1 MRLTKKRS
9 KGKFKAYIGESRI
22 LAITAIL
29 GHLVVDPEGGS
40 AYKSRQEGKN
50 KEEDGCPLFRLRLVL
65 QGADDGV
72 KAVHVEPDEHVDGG
86 VDEEDDAAVEQVADG
101 GAVHHDNSAEG
112 AEREEQTDG
121 KVGEGKTD
129 DVQVEPLEKS
139 NY

>member
-1 MRLTKKRS
+1 M
-9 KGKFKAYIGESRI
+9 
-22 LAITAIL
+22 
-29 GHLVVDPEGGS
+29 VDPEGSS
-40 AYKSRQEGKN
+40 AYKGHQKSKN

-112 AEREEQTDG
+112 AEREEETDG

-139 NY
+139 ND